1 MNALKLTSTVCN
13 ALDILELLAET
24 HSLGVTD
31 IARRLVLDKGK
42 VFRLLQTLKE
52 KGYVQKNTECK
63 YSLSLRFFEI
73 GNSVV
78 ANMGLKQV
86 AYPFMRELASLTGE
100 GINLA
105 IRDGNTM
112 VYIDKIESTAT
123 IKVDLRLGL
132 RMPLYCTGLG
142 KALLSGMED
151 KEIFEMFAD
160 EPLTP
165 YTPNTIRS
173 ANQLMAAIA
182 EVKKQGY
189 SIDNEEYVDGL
200 LCVAAPVTGYRGKVV
215 AAISVAVP
223 RFLYDED
230 EGKLEMLIRN
240 VTQVAHNFSR
250 CLSGFQPGAKPSQ
263 ASGRRS

>member
-1 MNALKLTSTVCN
+1 MNVLKLTSTVCN

-24 HSLGVTD
+24 HSLGVTG
-31 IARRLVLDKGK
+31 IARRLELDKGK

-52 KGYVQKNTECK
+52 KGYVQKNTERK
-63 YSLSLRFFEI
+63 YSLSLKFFEI

-100 GINLA
+100 GVNLA
-105 IRDGNTM
+105 IRDGNTV

-160 EPLTP
+160 EPFVS
-165 YTPNTIRS
+165 YTPNTIRD

-189 SIDNEEYVDGL
+189 SLDNEEYVDGL
-200 LCVAAPVTGYRGKVV
+200 LCVAAPVTGYNGKVV
-215 AAISVAVP
+215 AALSVAVP

-230 EGKLEMLIRN
+230 EGKLAMVIRH

-263 ASGRRS
+263 TGGRRS